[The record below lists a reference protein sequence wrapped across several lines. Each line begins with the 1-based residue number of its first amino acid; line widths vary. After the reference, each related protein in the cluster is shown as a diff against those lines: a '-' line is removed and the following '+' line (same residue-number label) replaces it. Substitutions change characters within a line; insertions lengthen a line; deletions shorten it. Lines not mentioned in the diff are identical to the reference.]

1 MKRFLIIGGVVA
13 ALAVGIV
20 AVAGVGAQE
29 ATPDASEDAE
39 ESETP
44 RLDHYLEVLAGN
56 LGVSVEELEAALTQT
71 QIDLI
76 NEKVADGTLT
86 QEEAD
91 EIIARIESGEA
102 PNFPPFIGGHH
113 GGPFHRI
120 VYNIVESAADVLGME
135 VEDLQAELR
144 DGNSLAD
151 VAEAQ
156 GVDVE
161 QFKTDLQAALQA
173 KIDEAVANET
183 ITEEMGARLSE
194 ALADSIDRIVEKVP
208 GNGPFGGHGP
218 FRGGPGFFFDGPLD
232 DETEAETEATS
243 TTLFN

>member
-1 MKRFLIIGGVVA
+1 LVA
-13 ALAVGIV
+13 ALAVGII

-29 ATPDASEDAE
+29 ATPEPSEDA

-91 EIIARIESGEA
+91 EIIARIESGEG
-102 PNFPPFIGGHH
+102 PYFPPFIGGHH
-113 GGPFHRI
+113 GPLHRI
-120 VYNIVESAADVLGME
+120 VYNIVESAADVLGMD
-135 VEDLQAELR
+135 VEDLHAQLR
-144 DGNSLAD
+144 EGNSLAD

-194 ALADSIDRIVEKVP
+194 GLADAIGRIVEQVP
-208 GNGPFGGHGP
+208 GEGPFGGPFGGPGP
-218 FRGGPGFFFDGPLD
+218 FRGGPGFFEGPLED
-232 DETEAETEATS
+232 TETGTDATS